1 MTYTVLATKRVDKKL
16 NRLHRF
22 DQKKV
27 FKILT
32 LLKTG
37 PFPDGTNIAKME
49 KSGKS
54 YRIRTGDI
62 RIIYVYDPQSKEI
75 TVIDVGYRGS
85 VYKGH

>member
-16 NRLHRF
+16 NLLHRF

-32 LLKTG
+32 L
-37 PFPDGTNIAKME
+37 ME